1 MGYGKRSFKQD
12 IGTPLSSSTAAS
24 ANAART
30 AIMKENDLFKFLEE
44 LKSKSHLASPHCC
57 KGFIH
62 ILLVRNKC

>member
-1 MGYGKRSFKQD
+1 MGYGKKRFKQD
-12 IGTPLSSSTAAS
+12 LCIPLSSSTATF

-30 AIMKENDLFKFLEE
+30 AIMKEKDLFKFLEE